1 MVVEKATGQVK
12 VALLPFDVQIHR
24 SPIHDEYFIVNAF
37 RLISSEQ
44 PESSKS
50 NIEDRQQSL
59 HFA

>member
-1 MVVEKATGQVK
+1 MIVEKATGLAK

-24 SPIHDEYFIVNAF
+24 SPLNDEYFIVNAF

-44 PESSKS
+44 PDLAKS
-50 NIEDRQQSL
+50 NVENPGQSL